1 MTKAGRRFPLGV
13 GATTI
18 PCQNH
23 TPAADERHV
32 SGRDG
37 LRLGGRWCNGYTHGS
52 EDHGQ

>member
-1 MTKAGRRFPLGV
+1 MTKAGRRFPLGIV
-13 GATTI
+13 GAV
-18 PCQNH
+18 QNL